1 MPAICLSGETMKV
14 IKEFKEFINKG
25 NVVDLAVAVV
35 IGGAFG
41 KIVSALVSDMV
52 MPLVN
57 AVIPEGDWR
66 KWEVTPL
73 KFRVGDFMGT
83 VVDFTIVA
91 FVVFI
96 IMVKIVGT
104 VNKRTAAPETK
115 QCPECLEM
123 VPKAARR
130 CRACTSVL
138 TALALMLLAGT
149 AAAQGNPVFTYGKPE
164 EIKADAPPPPPVEWK
179 ALAKGGMSMTTGNS
193 QTTNGTLALTVSRKA
208 NGNRFSFDAAMAYGT
223 SNVLASQVTQVPDP
237 NDPTMMVAVVSGI
250 ERRQVT
256 STNNWLSKA
265 RYDRFFTANNSGYA
279 SALAGADPVAG
290 KSFAGGG
297 QIGYSR
303 QLVKNDVHLL
313 VSEIGYDYSYERYV
327 QQPMRAIDP
336 VSIHSARL
344 FVGETM
350 KVSPTSGATA
360 SVEALFN
367 LNREAK
373 ALNAGTG
380 QPGVGAFKD
389 TRVVGKVG
397 LTTTVLARLSV
408 GLGFTLRYDQN
419 PPPRPIPSGTP
430 AGIPYLAG
438 FQPFSD
444 KLDTLAEATL
454 IYTFI

>member
-1 MPAICLSGETMKV
+1 MKV

-41 KIVSALVSDMV
+41 KIVSALVADLV

-57 AVIPEGDWR
+57 AIIPEGDWR

-83 VVDFTIVA
+83 LVDFTIVA

-96 IMVKIVGT
+96 VMVKIVGA
-104 VNKRTAAPETK
+104 VNRKAAAPETK

-138 TALALMLLAGT
+138 TALALLLLAGT
-149 AAAQGNPVFTYGKPE
+149 AAAQGNPTFTYGKPE
-164 EIKADAPPPPPVEWK
+164 EIKAEAPPPPPVEWK
-179 ALAKGGMSMTTGNS
+179 AQAKGGMSMTTGNS
-193 QTTNGTLALTVSRKA
+193 QTTNGTLALAVSRKA

-223 SNVLASQVTQVPDP
+223 SNILVAQLNPADM
-237 NDPTMMVAVVSGI
+237 TMITGL

-265 RYDRFFTANNSGYA
+265 RYDRFFTTNNSGYA

-327 QQPMRAIDP
+327 QQPTRTIDP

-373 ALNAGTG
+373 ALDAGTG
-380 QPGVGAFKD
+380 VAGVGAFKD
-389 TRVVGKVG
+389 TRIVGKVG

-419 PPPRPIPSGTP
+419 PPPRPVPSGTP
-430 AGIPYLAG
+430 AGTAYAAG
-438 FQPFSD
+438 VLPFSD

>member
-1 MPAICLSGETMKV
+1 MKV
-14 IKEFKEFINKG
+14 LKEFKEFINKG

-104 VNKRTAAPETK
+104 MNRKVSAPETK
-115 QCPECLEM
+115 QCPECLET

-130 CRACTSVL
+130 CRACTSVF
-138 TALALMLLAGT
+138 TVLALMLFVAP
-149 AAAQGNPVFTYGKPE
+149 AFAQGNPTFTYGKPDE
-164 EIKADAPPPPPVEWK
+164 VKAGAPPPPPVEWK
-179 ALAKGGMSMTTGNS
+179 ASAKGGMSITTGNS
-193 QTTNGTLALTVSRKA
+193 QTTNGTLALSVSRRESA
-208 NGNRFSFDAAMAYGT
+208 NRSSFDAGAAYGR
-223 SNVLASQVTQVPDP
+223 SSVLTVQTTPDP
-237 NDPTMMVAVVSGI
+237 VDPMIMRI
-250 ERRQVT
+250 T
-256 STNNWLSKA
+256 SLDHHTATTTNNWLTKG

-279 SALAGADPVAG
+279 SALAAADQIAG

-297 QIGYSR
+297 QVGYSR
-303 QLVKNDVHLL
+303 QLVKNDLHLL
-313 VSEIGYDYSYERYV
+313 VSEIGYDFSYESYV
-327 QQPMRAIDP
+327 QQPMRTIDP
-336 VSIHSARL
+336 VTIHSARL
-344 FVGETM
+344 FAGETM
-350 KVSPTSGATA
+350 KLSPSSALTA

-373 ALNAGTG
+373 ALQYNSGPPPT
-380 QPGVGAFKD
+380 QGVSAFHD
-389 TRVVGKVG
+389 TRLVAKLG
-397 LTTTVLARLSV
+397 LTTTLFSRLSV

-419 PPPRPIPSGTP
+419 SLFCPIPMGIP
-430 AGIPYLAG
+430 AGIAYAPD

-444 KLDTLAEATL
+444 RADTLTEATL

>member
-1 MPAICLSGETMKV
+1 MKV
-14 IKEFKEFINKG
+14 LKEFKEFINKG

-73 KFRVGDFMGT
+73 KFRVGDFIGT

-96 IMVKIVGT
+96 VMVKIVGT
-104 VNKRTAAPETK
+104 LNKKAAGPETRT
-115 QCPECLEM
+115 CPECLES

-138 TALALMLLAGT
+138 TALALLLLA
-149 AAAQGNPVFTYGKPE
+149 APAFAQANPTFTYGKPE
-164 EIKADAPPPPPVEWK
+164 EIKAGAPEPPPVEWK
-179 ALAKGGMSMTTGNS
+179 AQAKGGMAFTTGNS
-193 QTTNGTLALTVSRKA
+193 QTTNGLLAVAVSRKA
-208 NGNRFSFDAAMAYGT
+208 NGNRFAFDAGMAYGT
-223 SNVLASQVTQVPDP
+223 TNVVVAQFTPPDM
-237 NDPTMMVAVVSGI
+237 TMI
-250 ERRQVT
+250 TDLERREVT
-256 STNNWLSKA
+256 STNNWVTKA
-265 RYDRFFTANNSGYA
+265 RYDRFFTTNNSAYA

-303 QLVKNDVHLL
+303 QLVKSEVNLL

-327 QQPMRAIDP
+327 DQPGRTLDP
-336 VSIHSARL
+336 VNIHSARL
-344 FVGETM
+344 FVGEMM

-367 LNREAK
+367 LNRESK
-373 ALNAGTG
+373 ALDAGNG
-380 QPGVGAFKD
+380 MPGVGAFKD
-389 TRVVGKVG
+389 TRLVGKLG
-397 LTTTVLARLSV
+397 LTTTILARLSV
-408 GLGFTLRYDQN
+408 ALGFTLRYDQN
-419 PPPRPIPSGTP
+419 PAPRPVPSGSP
-430 AGIPYLAG
+430 AGAAYAAG
-438 FQPFSD
+438 FRPFSD
-444 KLDTLAEATL
+444 KVDTLAEATL